1 MKKKERVSTE
11 ELQAFASAM
20 QDVNWRDPEQRYVI
34 ATKIV
39 KWVKEDIYNDDIIG
53 AIADVETFK
62 EGEEV
67 KFHTLQD
74 LIAYIH
80 EPGSYAPRSVMTKTE
95 ISLPTQLVSVATEL
109 DIGQLRS
116 GRYGTIADLRDKAS
130 EALLGRRN
138 KLLWETTYGAV
149 TSSTTDSNYA
159 TFSSSAEV
167 ATKRAALDAALT
179 FVHDNAGQG
188 PKAIIG
194 RYTALSWLPDLG
206 SDYFSDQMKDELN
219 RTGYLGSYKGVPV
232 YYLRSYKDRN
242 KNQFISASHIV
253 VVGPGNIKFG
263 IVDPG
268 LEVYEQ
274 LKGTT
279 TRGWEIAF
287 WEKYGC
293 AVVSPETMYHL
304 EIT

>member
-1 MKKKERVSTE
+1 MKNIKTVSEQER
-11 ELQAFASAM
+11 QAFAEKM
-20 QDVNWRDPEQRYVI
+20 NDVDWLDPKSRMAL
-34 ATKIV
+34 ATDII

-53 AIADVETFK
+53 LIADVETFG

-67 KFHTLQD
+67 KYHILKG

-80 EPGSYAPRSVMTKTE
+80 EPGSFAPRSVLTKTE
-95 ISLPTQLVSVATEL
+95 VVLPTQLVSVSTEL

-116 GRYGTIADLRDKAS
+116 GRYGTINDLRRRAS

-138 KLLWETTYGAV
+138 KLLWETTHGAV
-149 TSSTTDSNYA
+149 TSETSNGNYA
-159 TFSSSAEV
+159 TFASTATA

-179 FVHDNAGQG
+179 YVHDNNTKG

-194 RYTALSWLPDLG
+194 RYTTLDWLPDLG
-206 SDYFSDQMKDELN
+206 VSYWSDRMLDEIN
-219 RTGYLGSYKGVPV
+219 RTGFVGTYKGVPV
-232 YYLRSYKDRN
+232 YRLMSYKDEDQ
-242 KNQFISASHIV
+242 NQFIGASDIMV
-253 VVGPGNIKFG
+253 IGDASIKFG
-263 IVDPG
+263 IVNPG
-268 LEVYEQ
+268 LEVFEQ

-293 AVVSPETMYHL
+293 CVVEPQYMYRL
-304 EIT
+304 NIS